1 MTLTHNLSHFVET
14 ITWPLTHKS
23 ITHFFFFALAHISCI
38 NLWSKHDC
46 NVNVCVNSS
55 AERFSSY
62 TFHFISSICAITIH
76 SDMIDGG
83 QLMKGN
89 ENDVIF
95 RLTILEIC
103 LCVFFFCVSRTF
115 WLWTFDAVEYRVW
128 SHVELCGSRLIR
140 FKVNGIIWLTMFHFI
155 IFRWNLCG
163 FGCRIGFWYFLSQYL
178 LKHSIHAQK
187 SFFYWRFFVLLNTWS
202 SQIELNWVR
211 QS

>member
-23 ITHFFFFALAHISCI
+23 ITHFFFCSRSHLLYQLVIKARLQRKCLRKFISRKIFKLHLSLYII
-38 NLWSKHDC
+38 NLRNNNTFRYDRWWTAD
-46 NVNVCVNSS
+46 
-55 AERFSSY
+55 ERQWKWRNIPIDYSG
-62 TFHFISSICAITIH
+62 
-76 SDMIDGG
+76 DMF
-83 QLMKGN
+83 M
-89 ENDVIF
+89 
-95 RLTILEIC
+95 R
-103 LCVFFFCVSRTF
+103 FFFCVSRTF